1 MLSAAIFFPANILFL
16 SSKVIL
22 LNGAEVKKIII
33 YEKPTCTTCR
43 KTVNILKEM
52 GVDFEKVNYYIKP
65 FSKSKLKSLLTKLKM
80 KPSELLRKNEDA
92 YKNLKGKIENLSNDE
107 IINLM
112 IKDPALVQRP
122 IVEIGD
128 EAILA
133 RPAEKIK
140 ELFA

>member
-1 MLSAAIFFPANILFL
+1 
-16 SSKVIL
+16 
-22 LNGAEVKKIII
+22 
-33 YEKPTCTTCR
+33 
-43 KTVNILKEM
+43 M

-80 KPSELLRKNEDA
+80 NPLELLRKNEDA
-92 YKNLKGKIENLSNDE
+92 YKNLKGKIENLSDDE

-112 IKDPALVQRP
+112 IKNPALVQRP

>member
-1 MLSAAIFFPANILFL
+1 M
-16 SSKVIL
+16 
-22 LNGAEVKKIII
+22 KKIIV

-43 KTVNILKEM
+43 KTVNILIEM

-80 KPSELLRKNEDA
+80 NPLELLRKNEDA
-92 YKNLKGKIENLSNDE
+92 YKNLKSKIENLSDDE

-112 IKDPALVQRP
+112 IKNPALVQRP